1 MHSLSALWCNAVKWW
16 LMLSRKKNQWFFI
29 PSIADCHF
37 RSCSFLSSEQGVWIY
52 LLPLV
57 SASSPKQSPARQA
70 LAPITV
76 PPYMRTCYVGKGCI
90 FQCFHP
96 DAVFL
101 RDLLPEFT
109 GVLTLAV
116 EHPSSSDAGWRGVP
130 VLVRKDRADMTT
142 FKHTACFKLDVF
154 KQKWCLN
161 CNLDVSVIYV
171 WQVCTNIASWWM
183 LHACFVICWPVNFT
197 FSFSLVMWSCTN
209 LYNN

>member
-1 MHSLSALWCNAVKWW
+1 MINVIQE
-16 LMLSRKKNQWFFI
+16 KKSIFFI

-57 SASSPKQSPARQA
+57 SARQA

-76 PPYMRTCYVGKGCI
+76 PPYMRTCYVGRGCI

-183 LHACFVICWPVNFT
+183 LHAFFVICWPVNFT